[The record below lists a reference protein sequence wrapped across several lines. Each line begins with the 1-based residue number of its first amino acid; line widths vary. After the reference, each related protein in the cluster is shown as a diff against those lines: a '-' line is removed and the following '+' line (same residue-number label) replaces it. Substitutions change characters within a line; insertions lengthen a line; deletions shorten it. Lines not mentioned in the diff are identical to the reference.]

1 MRNIS
6 SLISK
11 VRAAFMAATIA
22 VVGVCASAPVQ
33 VNAST
38 GASSMSNKALQ
49 FAEAD
54 FGGYLDRANDGVG
67 MSNAQTAKAAFEFAN
82 QGADVSGEDWRF
94 NASAGDYHFVF
105 MAGEVTTGG
114 YATGATIDVFVND
127 ESLFTASRD
136 GDQVTFGFNNGF
148 DLDDYSSTTTP
159 FILTGQVSWGV
170 ETISSADLALAC
182 ALYDFIVAEDAASQP
197 TTIEP
202 VMSDT
207 IDGLYEFITNGD
219 LGNDFVNLR
228 NEANNGVTNGWTEFS
243 DAKSMIPNSNGLTK
257 WQSGLWT
264 VSVFGQKLTNT
275 GLEQGIVTATYV
287 PTGSL
292 LRFSF
297 TEDGSIKV
305 AKKKGGLYGDNYTT
319 SKIDSPDRYGVINF
333 TNGEKIDTELLALA
347 AAVDQYCSSAPR
359 G

>member
-1 MRNIS
+1 M
-6 SLISK
+6 
-11 VRAAFMAATIA
+11 
-22 VVGVCASAPVQ
+22 
-33 VNAST
+33 
-38 GASSMSNKALQ
+38 
-49 FAEAD
+49 
-54 FGGYLDRANDGVG
+54 
-67 MSNAQTAKAAFEFAN
+67 
-82 QGADVSGEDWRF
+82 
-94 NASAGDYHFVF
+94 
-105 MAGEVTTGG
+105 
-114 YATGATIDVFVND
+114 
-127 ESLFTASRD
+127 
-136 GDQVTFGFNNGF
+136 
-148 DLDDYSSTTTP
+148 
-159 FILTGQVSWGV
+159 
-170 ETISSADLALAC
+170 
-182 ALYDFIVAEDAASQP
+182 
-197 TTIEP
+197 
-202 VMSDT
+202 
-207 IDGLYEFITNGD
+207 
-219 LGNDFVNLR
+219 NLR